1 MTRKNKACLAPLQ
14 RTETKGKD
22 FPLFGSYQ
30 WPQNDTCRSAQRTLD
45 DEELDSG
52 DEEDRNDR
60 MADDALDDGE
70 MVMDG
75 HSANIMDVKLG
86 RHAVPD
92 PSDGEV
98 CCNAVRTSEIR
109 LY

>member
-1 MTRKNKACLAPLQ
+1 MLTCYFRPLRK
-14 RTETKGKD
+14 
-22 FPLFGSYQ
+22 
-30 WPQNDTCRSAQRTLD
+30 LD

-52 DEEDRNDR
+52 DDEDRNDR
-60 MADDALDDGE
+60 IEDDADGD
-70 MVMDG
+70 MDMGIEG

-98 CCNAVRTSEIR
+98 CQFSQSDRP
-109 LY
+109 